1 VIADWQFA
9 LAGAIALSIGV
20 GVAIAVEELLW
31 MKRHGRLT
39 RAARREMFMSLSPLP
54 PNVLVSIA
62 LSGWWV
68 FVYSEAA
75 RFAITPVATSLAM
88 LLPALLLADL
98 CYYMEHRTAHRFQP
112 LWMLYHAMHHS
123 SPDYTV
129 ATAYRVSFLNQFV
142 APLFYLPCVLAG
154 FEPLLVV
161 GMQVFTIHYQAWVHT
176 RAIGRLPLLDA
187 FLNTPANHRMHHDIS
202 MPAGVNYGGIFV
214 IWDRLFGTYVEP
226 REVHAFGIA
235 GREPP
240 GNWRELYTRPFVG
253 QELPDTSAV
262 AKARAS
268 NSPKSSGCSP
278 TPM

>member
-1 VIADWQFA
+1 VIADWQLA
-9 LAGAIALSIGV
+9 LGGAIALSIGV

-31 MKRHGRLT
+31 MRRRGRLT
-39 RAARREMFMSLSPLP
+39 RAALREMFMSLSPLP

-75 RFAITPVATSLAM
+75 RFAIAPLTTSLAM
-88 LLPALLLADL
+88 LLPALFLADL
-98 CYYMEHRTAHRFQP
+98 CYYLEHRTAHRLRP

-202 MPAGVNYGGIFV
+202 MPAHGVNFGGIFV
-214 IWDRLFGTYVEP
+214 IWDRLFGTYVQP
-226 REVHAFGIA
+226 RDVRAFGIA
-235 GREPP
+235 GSEPP
-240 GNWRELYTRPFVG
+240 SRWRELYTRPFVG
-253 QELPDTSAV
+253 
-262 AKARAS
+262 
-268 NSPKSSGCSP
+268 
-278 TPM
+278 

>member
-1 VIADWQFA
+1 VIADWQYA

-31 MKRHGRLT
+31 MRRRGRLT
-39 RAARREMFMSLSPLP
+39 RAALREMLMSLSLLP
-54 PNVLVSIA
+54 PNVLVSVA

-75 RFAITPVATSLAM
+75 RFAITPVTTSLTM

-98 CYYMEHRTAHRFQP
+98 CYYVEHRTAHRLRP

-202 MPAGVNYGGIFV
+202 MPAHGVNFGGIFV
-214 IWDRLFGTYVEP
+214 IWDRLFGTYVQP
-226 REVHAFGIA
+226 RDVRAFGIA
-235 GREPP
+235 GSEPP
-240 GNWRELYTRPFVG
+240 SRWRELYTRPFVG
-253 QELPDTSAV
+253 
-262 AKARAS
+262 
-268 NSPKSSGCSP
+268 
-278 TPM
+278 

>member
-1 VIADWQFA
+1 MTADWHYV
-9 LAGAIALSIGV
+9 LGGAIALSIGA
-20 GVAIAVEELLW
+20 GVALAIEELLW
-31 MKRHGRLT
+31 MKRRGRLT
-39 RAARREMFMSLSPLP
+39 RAAVREMLMSLSPLP
-54 PNVLVSIA
+54 PNVLVSIV

-75 RFAITPVATSLAM
+75 RFAIAPVTTSLAM

-98 CYYMEHRTAHRFQP
+98 CYYVEHRTAHRLRP
-112 LWMLYHAMHHS
+112 LWMLYHAVHHS

-154 FEPLLVV
+154 FEPLLVA

-202 MPAGVNYGGIFV
+202 MPDLGVNFGGIFV
-214 IWDRLFGTYVEP
+214 IWDRLFGTYVAP
-226 REVHAFGIA
+226 RDVSAFGIA

-240 GNWRELYTRPFVG
+240 RNWRELYTRPFV
-253 QELPDTSAV
+253 S
-262 AKARAS
+262 
-268 NSPKSSGCSP
+268 
-278 TPM
+278 